1 MPLTLRF
8 GPYRQFTAVY
18 RAFFRAGSTAS
29 QLANDLPAANLAPLS
44 GIHVSIAGRRRASPD
59 QPSGSGGRFLEA
71 LHDSRTRAQPQLS
84 RARQVTADIPSR
96 ERRQPRRE
104 FEPAER
110 LDQVVI
116 CPRVQAAAPVTDVS
130 RTVSISAGVQTPAA
144 RSGRH
149 SSKPSEPASITSRT
163 IAAQGFSAAIHRPSR
178 PSAATSPACLL
189 EGAPEQPRHPH
200 LGLNHEH
207 PHNARPR
214 SVICKDDEHSGPAG
228 RCENSHR
235 SLTADSSPIAHDR
248 IAGPVPAVTYVTYGL
263 RA

>member
-1 MPLTLRF
+1 MSKADVRRVCDAASAVT
-8 GPYRQFTAVY
+8 GPVT
-18 RAFFRAGSTAS
+18 GTC
-29 QLANDLPAANLAPLS
+29 
-44 GIHVSIAGRRRASPD
+44 AGRSRPSGLHSDFAWNPTHRSWPN